1 MLKLS
6 NQQVIWVLIILHF
19 VGILGFVFLPAFFI
33 FLVPF
38 HLITIAYLLF
48 KDVFLDQKS
57 FLTILLISL
66 LAWLVEVAGVNTG
79 LIFGEYIYGDV
90 LAWKVWETPLLIGI
104 NWGTLVYSAYIISR
118 QIKVNTYLQD
128 IIGAFMVLLLD
139 ILLEPVA
146 VQYGWWGWK
155 NEVIPFKNYVSW
167 FTLALIL
174 LQIFRLSPPKKV
186 PFSLAICF
194 LSVQILFFILIQF
207 LT

>member
-104 NWGTLVYSAYIISR
+104 NWGTLVYSAYIVSR

-146 VQYGWWGWK
+146 VQYG
-155 NEVIPFKNYVSW
+155 
-167 FTLALIL
+167 
-174 LQIFRLSPPKKV
+174 
-186 PFSLAICF
+186 
-194 LSVQILFFILIQF
+194 
-207 LT
+207 